1 MACIG
6 DMMNR
11 YESLVWKHGDKLPL
25 GDLVIDDRIVLEV
38 LKIRLE
44 VVELIHVVHIRHSPA
59 ALEARNLLT
68 AKEQLGFQ
76 KEIFHMKLRKVS
88 VLTV

>member
-1 MACIG
+1 
-6 DMMNR
+6 
-11 YESLVWKHGDKLPL
+11 
-25 GDLVIDDRIVLEV
+25 V